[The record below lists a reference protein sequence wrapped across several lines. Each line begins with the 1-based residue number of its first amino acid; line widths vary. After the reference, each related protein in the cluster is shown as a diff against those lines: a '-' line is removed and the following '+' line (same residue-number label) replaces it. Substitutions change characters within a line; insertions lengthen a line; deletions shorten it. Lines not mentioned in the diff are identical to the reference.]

1 MNISI
6 KKNERT
12 KNIYNRQSRPPKPLN
27 IIEKDICS
35 ITSNIEELSIKQN
48 KSTKLLNNLDES
60 SSNESSSNE
69 SSFNESSSNESSSNE
84 SSSNESSSDESS
96 SDESSSNESFS
107 NESSSNESSL
117 EDRCFKCCSEGCDYV
132 FRGIIKNTRR
142 KCIKC
147 KKFQFIKININPIV
161 KPTKNIKNNLENK
174 NETLQNYVKVSSKRK
189 NNDNNINEVILK
201 TKNLVINDNLK
212 TSENIKI
219 NKNLEIEESPRKR
232 IKIGDNDD
240 WKYPLEKKPIFNY
253 DFKIVDN
260 IKTKYISIIPF
271 VFSEKPSNCKYW
283 DKHFNK
289 DKILSKLS
297 FNIHW
302 DLFSFMF
309 IFFNYGDNTYSSNI
323 NEFDKKDVDENDINV
338 QLDSKLTLI
347 LRPVSYEIVKY
358 LENETEN
365 NRFKYRIIKNLRF
378 VTHFNSQ
385 INLYKDENIYDKNK
399 SWILHLILNEKNID
413 SKKYINQKDIY
424 FSNKNIKYK
433 YTLLNLY
440 QMLYLYFSR
449 QITI

>member
-6 KKNERT
+6 KKNERS
-12 KNIYNRQSRPPKPLN
+12 KNIYNRQSRPPKPPKPLN
-27 IIEKDICS
+27 IIEKKDIC
-35 ITSNIEELSIKQN
+35 IVTSNIEKLSITQN
-48 KSTKLLNNLDES
+48 KSAKLFNNLDE
-60 SSNESSSNE
+60 N
-69 SSFNESSSNESSSNE
+69 
-84 SSSNESSSDESS
+84 SSDESS
-96 SDESSSNESFS
+96 SDESSSDENSS
-107 NESSSNESSL
+107 DESSSDESSL
-117 EDRCFKCCSEGCDYV
+117 EDGCFKCCSEGCDYV

-189 NNDNNINEVILK
+189 NNDNNIYDNNIKEVILK

-212 TSENIKI
+212 TSEKIKV
-219 NKNLEIEESPRKR
+219 NKNLEIKESPCKR
-232 IKIGDNDD
+232 IKIGDNDE

-260 IKTKYISIIPF
+260 IKTKYIAIIPF

-289 DKILSKLS
+289 DKIPSKLS

-323 NEFDKKDVDENDINV
+323 DEFDKKDVDENDINV

-347 LRPVSYEIVKY
+347 LRPISYEIVKY

-385 INLYKDENIYDKNK
+385 INLYTDENIYDKNK

-413 SKKYINQKDIY
+413 SKKYINQKNIY